1 MIEELEM
8 EKAGTQQPTA
18 TILHC
23 MVCLEPLS
31 ETRSRRPTS
40 TCSEPC
46 KDRLDTLRAEQRR
59 SRKCPHCLHPSTPEE
74 REEFRRWRASRG
86 DVRGVEIVK
95 REAGGAPK
103 HLLRKALR
111 EAVGVLRGELDR
123 ILDSECT
130 KSLEGKAER
139 FTLSEIATPRVE
151 KLEEQIGRFEKL
163 IDMKGVE

>member
-1 MIEELEM
+1 
-8 EKAGTQQPTA
+8 
-18 TILHC
+18 
-23 MVCLEPLS
+23 
-31 ETRSRRPTS
+31 
-40 TCSEPC
+40 
-46 KDRLDTLRAEQRR
+46 
-59 SRKCPHCLHPSTPEE
+59 
-74 REEFRRWRASRG
+74 
-86 DVRGVEIVK
+86 VRGVEIVK